1 MQFPDDID
9 EWAVAVVPVGS
20 RVTCNPPPT
29 GTDQDLLVLID
40 EGEDILSGFEQK
52 LSDWDWEY
60 ESEKYADTAT
70 EFDSWRKT
78 VDGTEFNIILTQDP
92 KWFDTFLDAT
102 FSCKEKNLLTKEGR
116 IEEFE
121 KFFGKKEKKK
131 PVYVGGVIAKAS
143 LAEIE
148 AKIMLKQQQAMMAAQ
163 AQQNLWA
170 NNPFQLTG
178 VQGNTVYFDD
188 LPAAPAQGTGIGQ
201 AVVGAQ
207 AWWNFNIDKAT
218 W

>member
-1 MQFPDDID
+1 MNFPDDID

-20 RVTCNPPPT
+20 RVTCNPPPV

-78 VDGTEFNIILTQDP
+78 VDGTEFNIILTQDS

-121 KFFGKKEKKK
+121 KFFGKKEKKS
-131 PVYVGGVIAKAS
+131 PV
-143 LAEIE
+143 
-148 AKIMLKQQQAMMAAQ
+148 KIVYGDVMKYQQALTAAQ
-163 AQQNLWA
+163 AQQTLWVTFNQPTATAAVNPWLNL
-170 NNPFQLTG
+170 T
-178 VQGNTVYFDD
+178 NTN
-188 LPAAPAQGTGIGQ
+188 A
-201 AVVGAQ
+201 
-207 AWWNFNIDKAT
+207 AT